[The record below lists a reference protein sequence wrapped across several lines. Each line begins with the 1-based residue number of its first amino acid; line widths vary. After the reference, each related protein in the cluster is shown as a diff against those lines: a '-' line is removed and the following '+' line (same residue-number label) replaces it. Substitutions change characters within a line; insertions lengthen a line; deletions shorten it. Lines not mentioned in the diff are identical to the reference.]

1 MNNYIINFNL
11 NVAYNSLIILRA
23 EFLSLQSMLINPSI
37 KMTLIIVK
45 KEFKLMLNSI
55 YHINSVLE
63 QIYSYFEHCCQK
75 VCDCL

>member
-55 YHINSVLE
+55 TI
-63 QIYSYFEHCCQK
+63 
-75 VCDCL
+75 